1 MQVNHNELRRSAKTL
16 NSWCIPEILSI
27 VALLYLLFML
37 CGWYMSHSDEILKMN
52 IHIIQ
57 NNLDRDYLSMSA
69 GALSGF
75 WAAMAS
81 IAGGITTSVVSM
93 FKTFQDRR
101 E

>member
-1 MQVNHNELRRSAKTL
+1 MQINHNEWRRTAKTL
-16 NSWCIPEILSI
+16 NSWCIPEITSI
-27 VALLYLLFML
+27 GILLALMCYLIF
-37 CGWYMSHSDEILKMN
+37 WYTGYSDTVLEMN
-52 IHIIQ
+52 IMIIEE
-57 NNLDRDYLSMSA
+57 NIDKEYLSMST